1 MSSFAVRPARPEDFT
16 QIAIIA
22 NYYIENSLAT
32 FRTERVDRAALLDTF
47 YSVVEQRLPYI
58 VSVAFDDPDEPFVL
72 GYAYASRYRPERDA
86 YRHTAELSI
95 YVHPDHLSAGIG
107 SLMLDNLLGLL
118 RQSST
123 PSLLLGPVAEEST
136 PIRQV
141 LAVMAL
147 DTEGYKG
154 GYGQRDW
161 YVKRGFV
168 QVGQLREVGHKFG
181 RWIDTIILQLS
192 LHSDGGATSH

>member
-1 MSSFAVRPARPEDFT
+1 MSSFALRPARPEDFS
-16 QIAIIA
+16 QIAVIF
-22 NYYIENSLAT
+22 NHYIESSLAT

-58 VSVAFDDPDEPFVL
+58 VAIAFDDPEEPFVL

-107 SLMLDNLLGLL
+107 TLMLDNVLGLL
-118 RQSST
+118 RQT
-123 PSLLLGPVAEEST
+123 TKPSLLLGAVAELA
-136 PIRQV
+136 PVRQV
-141 LAVMAL
+141 LVVMAL
-147 DTEGYKG
+147 DTEGHKG
-154 GYGQRDW
+154 GFGQRDW

-168 QVGQLREVGHKFG
+168 QVGHLREVGYKFG
-181 RWIDTIILQLS
+181 RWVDTIILQLS
-192 LHSDGGATSH
+192 LNSE